1 MRVLAIKYFFV
12 NKLNKEKKI
21 RNPICG
27 TICCSL
33 LTRAKR
39 VTPLLFFFFFLPLA
53 YFALCNSIS
62 NHCYARLYVRT
73 WSHTYAY
80 THIDFY
86 TQASMRIHAV
96 QTEFACDSKTTAT
109 ERECGFYCLLLSFF
123 FFCLFLSFFF
133 FYKSCWC
140 SVRVSVMGKEHA
152 SFLSSRAPAYTV
164 IGELTDK
171 RGVLIFFF
179 FFFLLL
185 VCPLSLKGGKRKAKN
200 GVLVI
205 QLKR

>member
-1 MRVLAIKYFFV
+1 MLKGSH
-12 NKLNKEKKI
+12 L
-21 RNPICG
+21 C
-27 TICCSL
+27 
-33 LTRAKR
+33 
-39 VTPLLFFFFFLPLA
+39 FFFFFLPLA

-123 FFCLFLSFFF
+123 FFSFPFFF
-133 FYKSCWC
+133 FFFKSCWC

-179 FFFLLL
+179 FALG
-185 VCPLSLKGGKRKAKN
+185 LSIIAKGGKKKS
-200 GVLVI
+200 
-205 QLKR
+205 QKRCSGNTT